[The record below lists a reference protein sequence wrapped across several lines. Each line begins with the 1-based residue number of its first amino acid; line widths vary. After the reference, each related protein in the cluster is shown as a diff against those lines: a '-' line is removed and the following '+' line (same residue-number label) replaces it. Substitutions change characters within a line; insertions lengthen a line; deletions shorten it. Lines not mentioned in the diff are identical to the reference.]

1 MPKSRYAARQD
12 ANHQEVVA
20 ALRKM
25 GASVADT
32 SRLGDGFP
40 DLVVGWRGINV
51 LFEVKD
57 GAKRPSEIKLTPKE
71 TAFADKWNGQYCV
84 VYSAEDAQ
92 DYLRIIAMQL
102 GRLKL
107 KVNENA

>member
-1 MPKSRYAARQD
+1 
-12 ANHQEVVA
+12 
-20 ALRKM
+20 M

-57 GAKRPSEIKLTPKE
+57 GTKRPSEIKLTPKE
-71 TAFADKWNGQYCV
+71 AAFADAWQGLYLV
-84 VYSAEDAQ
+84 VYSATEAEQLLRTFGPSREMPDESGRCLEAAQ
-92 DYLRIIAMQL
+92 TLLAA
-102 GRLKL
+102 RLSR
-107 KVNENA
+107 